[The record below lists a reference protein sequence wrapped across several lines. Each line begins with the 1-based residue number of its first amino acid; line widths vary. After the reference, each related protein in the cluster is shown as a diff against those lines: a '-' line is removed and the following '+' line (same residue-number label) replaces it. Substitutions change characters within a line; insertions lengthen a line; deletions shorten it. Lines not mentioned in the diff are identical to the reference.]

1 MMTRLRPT
9 HTYLPFKFYPVYFFP
24 IRYNRTSQLGVK
36 KKNGSGKKTVS
47 RRKLQGDA
55 IAGTHN
61 KVTPEQS
68 PGPVVQKL
76 DSAIHRII
84 HYPLDNY

>member
-1 MMTRLRPT
+1 M
-9 HTYLPFKFYPVYFFP
+9 
-24 IRYNRTSQLGVK
+24 
-36 KKNGSGKKTVS
+36 
-47 RRKLQGDA
+47 DA

-84 HYPLDNY
+84 HYPLDKLFNYVSQLINELHLMIYIST